1 MHPFCAA
8 RPLSPPCLLYLFP
21 LPQSSPCFLFSSPHP
36 SLPKPLCPHQRTA
49 SLPPAPLPCVV
60 PPTAS
65 LLLEGQTL
73 FLSPFLLPLFSLS
86 SPSLLPLF
94 SLSPPSLLPLFSLS
108 SPSLHTLPPLPD
120 CPNTP
125 PPTSLHPIPYS
136 PPLFNAALQL
146 GKGRALLSP
155 SFLPPSHAYPL
166 SPLCSCAR
174 PFLQPSSSAL
184 LLLSRATAGGWVLGN
199 ASLQR
204 GKARA
209 LLSPTLPLF
218 SPSQRGKGLPPTLLP
233 CAASPITSCSRR
245 RAGYFNAPTLQLG
258 KARALPSPSLLP
270 PGCSWGR
277 QGPYPLPLF
286 SLPAAAGEGKG
297 LTLSLSSPSRLQ
309 LGKARALP
317 SPSLLPPGCSWGRQG
332 PYPLPLFSLPA
343 AAGEG
348 KGLTL
353 SLSSPSRLQQRGNGL
368 PPARLLCGASPTAS
382 NSRQRAHGQPS
393 SGPPP
398 LRRFSYREL
407 QQAAGYFNASL
418 QLGKGSFGTIFRGQ
432 VDEWLGELPR
442 GSKREVAVKV
452 LHTESVKAFDDCL
465 AEILVLGDL
474 RHPNLVQLLGYCMED
489 SRAILV
495 YELVERGDLHHWLHP
510 NNLSPDSPCLTWEQ
524 RVHVAVGMAEGMAYL
539 HGQNI
544 IHRDFKSHNVML
556 DHELRAKVT
565 DFGMATRGPEEG
577 KTHVSTR
584 IMGTLGYL
592 DPDYIYTGV
601 EACNEDMTCACG
613 VWRGGGREARIDSHH
628 GYPGLG
634 YLDPDYFGTGGE
646 ACKLFVVLVVR
657 VSPLHTTAPSS
668 PTSSPLHTTALP
680 SRTSPPLPATAS
692 FLPESPSPL
701 PRPLSHLSLFSLR
714 LPVPSR
720 ASTHS
725 SSPTTP
731 RSPHP
736 PERCVLPGCGYCSA
750 HCTPPLPSSPLLVF
764 LCLSSASHPPI
775 PSSPPPRHLTP
786 LSDVFSL
793 GVVLLELLT
802 CSRSPF
808 FSPPPVRHRPS
819 RPPHPAE
826 RCLLS
831 GRGHLTPLSDV
842 FSLGVVLLELL
853 TCSRSPFFSPSPVRH
868 RPSRPPHPAER
879 CLLSG
884 RGHLTPLSDV
894 FSLGVVLLELLT
906 CSRSPFFS
914 PSPVRHRPSRP
925 PHPAERCLLSGRG
938 HLTPLSDVFS
948 LGVVLLELLTCS
960 RSPFFSPSPV
970 RHRPSRPPHP
980 AERCLLSGRGHL
992 TPLSDVFSLGV
1003 VLLELLTCSRSPFFS
1018 PPPVRHRPSRPPHPA
1033 ERCLLSGRGSPRAA
1047 HLLPLPL
1054 FLTLSCASPPLQA
1067 TSPPL
1072 SDVFSLGVVLLELLT
1087 GQFPTTA
1094 ATHNRLF
1101 FPSTTHTHPI
1111 PPPLSWPPHPP
1122 NQCLL
1127 PGRCHLTLLSNVFYL
1142 GVVLLTHSHFP
1153 SLSPSPMHR
1162 QPPGHLTP
1170 LSDVFSL
1177 GVVLL
1182 ELLTGRS
1189 PATTATHNRLF
1200 PWIHKQLARGRKGGG
1215 GGDSASAAAAA
1226 AEAGGAGNEG
1236 QQQQQQGQQQEGR
1249 KADGFHISQVVDPR
1263 LKGQFSAGAAKKLLL
1278 VALQCSQEEP
1288 SKRPDMNHVVERLR
1302 EIAASGVGK
1311 GGARRVEGGG
1321 AGVQGMA
1328 GGVAVVAAVGV

>member
-1 MHPFCAA
+1 MFVNSANPT
-8 RPLSPPCLLYLFP
+8 RLSPSFYRFAASRPPAVIASRPSRGMDGDDGVACCG
-21 LPQSSPCFLFSSPHP
+21 CF
-36 SLPKPLCPHQRTA
+36 A

-146 GKGRALLSP
+146 AAQGPSSNPHPLRCFSYRELQQAAGYWATRPCSGARQGPYSPPLSLF
-155 SFLPPSHAYPL
+155 FLPPSG
-166 SPLCSCAR
+166 AR
-174 PFLQPSSSAL
+174 VFLQPSSPAP
-184 LLLSRATAGGWVLGN
+184 LLLSRAAAGGG
-199 ASLQR
+199 R
-204 GKARA
+204 G
-209 LLSPTLPLF
+209 
-218 SPSQRGKGLPPTLLP
+218 
-233 CAASPITSCSRR
+233 TSTRR
-245 RAGYFNAPTLQLG
+245 P
-258 KARALPSPSLLP
+258 
-270 PGCSWGR
+270 CSWGR

-353 SLSSPSRLQQRGNGL
+353 SLSSPSRLQLGKARALPSPSLL
-368 PPARLLCGASPTAS
+368 PPGCSSGAMAFLRPASSAALLLPRATAGSGVLQRVFAAGRSHLFPHTTQPSFPPLLCHPS
-382 NSRQRAHGQPS
+382 AHGQPS

-592 DPDYIYTGV
+592 DPDYIYTGHLTPLSDV
-601 EACNEDMTCACG
+601 F
-613 VWRGGGREARIDSHH
+613 S
-628 GYPGLG
+628 LG
-634 YLDPDYFGTGGE
+634 
-646 ACKLFVVLVVR
+646 VVL
-657 VSPLHTTAPSS
+657 LDLLTAMSS
-668 PTSSPLHTTALP
+668 PS
-680 SRTSPPLPATAS
+680 
-692 FLPESPSPL
+692 
-701 PRPLSHLSLFSLR
+701 
-714 LPVPSR
+714 
-720 ASTHS
+720 
-725 SSPTTP
+725 
-731 RSPHP
+731 
-736 PERCVLPGCGYCSA
+736 GYCSA

-1328 GGVAVVAAVGV
+1328 GGVAVVAACSQEELSKWPEMNRLVQRLREIAAAGGAQRVEGGGTEGAGVEGVAVAGVGV

>member
-94 SLSPPSLLPLFSLS
+94 SLSSPSLLPLFSLSPPSLLPLFSLS

-146 GKGRALLSP
+146 AAQG
-155 SFLPPSHAYPL
+155 
-166 SPLCSCAR
+166 
-174 PFLQPSSSAL
+174 PSSNPHPLRCFSYRELQQAAGYW
-184 LLLSRATAGGWVLGN
+184 ATRSSSNPPPLRRFSYHELQQAAGGV
-199 ASLQR
+199 LQR
-204 GKARA
+204 ADPAAGE
-209 LLSPTLPLF
+209 
-218 SPSQRGKGLPPTLLP
+218 GKGLTLSLS
-233 CAASPITSCSRR
+233 SPSR
-245 RAGYFNAPTLQLG
+245 LQLG

-317 SPSLLPPGCSWGRQG
+317 SPSLLPPGCSSGAMAFLR
-332 PYPLPLFSLPA
+332 PASSAALLLPRATAGSGVLQRVF
-343 AAGEG
+343 AAGRSH
-348 KGLTL
+348 LFPHTTQ
-353 SLSSPSRLQQRGNGL
+353 PSF
-368 PPARLLCGASPTAS
+368 PPLLCHPS
-382 NSRQRAHGQPS
+382 AHGQPS

-465 AEILVLGDL
+465 VREGGDRRGEEGSMGLGRGVGGGVEDEREWSDGRGGMEEVVVKVLHAESVKAFDDCVILVLGNLRHPNLVQLLGYCMEDCSAALLSLTPPFLFLSSPTRIPIPLPLPPPQAEILVLGDL

-510 NNLSPDSPCLTWEQ
+510 NSDPCLTWEQ

-592 DPDYIYTGV
+592 DPDYIYTG
-601 EACNEDMTCACG
+601 
-613 VWRGGGREARIDSHH
+613 
-628 GYPGLG
+628 
-634 YLDPDYFGTGGE
+634 
-646 ACKLFVVLVVR
+646 
-657 VSPLHTTAPSS
+657 
-668 PTSSPLHTTALP
+668 
-680 SRTSPPLPATAS
+680 
-692 FLPESPSPL
+692 
-701 PRPLSHLSLFSLR
+701 
-714 LPVPSR
+714 
-720 ASTHS
+720 
-725 SSPTTP
+725 
-731 RSPHP
+731 
-736 PERCVLPGCGYCSA
+736 
-750 HCTPPLPSSPLLVF
+750 
-764 LCLSSASHPPI
+764 
-775 PSSPPPRHLTP
+775 HLTL

-808 FSPPPVRHRPS
+808 FSPP
-819 RPPHPAE
+819 
-826 RCLLS
+826 
-831 GRGHLTPLSDV
+831 
-842 FSLGVVLLELL
+842 
-853 TCSRSPFFSPSPVRH
+853 
-868 RPSRPPHPAER
+868 
-879 CLLSG
+879 
-884 RGHLTPLSDV
+884 
-894 FSLGVVLLELLT
+894 
-906 CSRSPFFS
+906 
-914 PSPVRHRPSRP
+914 
-925 PHPAERCLLSGRG
+925 
-938 HLTPLSDVFS
+938 
-948 LGVVLLELLTCS
+948 
-960 RSPFFSPSPV
+960 PV

-1328 GGVAVVAAVGV
+1328 GGVAVVAAVGRLREIAAAGGAQRVEGGGTEGAGVEGVAVAGVGV